1 MAIHPILTSPAQAN
15 NISGKT
21 YFDNGYIRKEYEIT
35 VFNNN
40 TTEHFHGTK
49 ITGCGRSKRR
59 GIVPPENGAKLAAFV
74 DLVLP
79 AVRAT
84 RQECACNSA
93 IPLLQGGAKHVIA
106 HTFMANIG

>member
-1 MAIHPILTSPAQAN
+1 M
-15 NISGKT
+15 
-21 YFDNGYIRKEYEIT
+21 

-40 TTEHFHGTK
+40 TTEHFHGAK
-49 ITGCGRSKRR
+49 ITGCGRSKRW

-74 DLVLP
+74 DLALP

-84 RQECACNSA
+84 RQECARNSA
-93 IPLLQGGAKHVIA
+93 IPLLHGGAKHVTV

>member
-1 MAIHPILTSPAQAN
+1 
-15 NISGKT
+15 
-21 YFDNGYIRKEYEIT
+21 
-35 VFNNN
+35 
-40 TTEHFHGTK
+40 GTK
-49 ITGCGRSKRR
+49 ITGCGRSKRW

-84 RQECACNSA
+84 RQECARNSA
-93 IPLLQGGAKHVIA
+93 ISLLHGGAKHVIV

>member
-1 MAIHPILTSPAQAN
+1 MN
-15 NISGKT
+15 NISGKA
-21 YFDNGYIRKEYEIT
+21 YIDNGYIRNAYEIT
-35 VFNNN
+35 AFNNDI
-40 TTEHFHGTK
+40 TERFHEAP
-49 ITGCGRSKRR
+49 ITNYRWSKRR

-84 RQECACNSA
+84 RQECARNSA
-93 IPLLQGGAKHVIA
+93 IPLLHGGAKHVTV

>member
-15 NISGKT
+15 NISGKA
-21 YFDNGYIRKEYEIT
+21 YIDNGYIRKEYEIT

-49 ITGCGRSKRR
+49 ITGCGRSKRW

-74 DLVLP
+74 DSSLP
-79 AVRAT
+79 AGRAT
-84 RQECACNSA
+84 RQECARHSA
-93 IPLLQGGAKHVIA
+93 PLLLHSGAKHVTV